1 MSAVAS
7 FAAELEDSLK
17 GGDPRRRSEALR
29 NVTSLFLGQARRLGP
44 AHIDVFDEVILR
56 LARDI
61 EFKFRVELSERLAAE
76 PVAPPKCAGNLA
88 LDPSIEVAGPVL
100 ARSPVLGDE
109 VLLEIAKTRTQ
120 EHMLAIAR
128 RPTLS
133 EIVTAAVV
141 QRGDDRVLRT
151 MSTNNGARFS
161 EEGFAELVEKARTDP
176 EIQHALHSRGDVP
189 YTTRTRLVAIAREVV
204 DAALQDELGP
214 DALPK
219 VEAAM
224 RAAAERL
231 ANCQDS
237 RTLLNDLSASVLYVQ
252 QAAKAGRVNDQQIV
266 RWLEKGNTEDAL
278 AAVAHFTGAPTDVVA
293 RAYHASSYDPLL
305 IMTRAANF
313 GWSVFKSLLSKKAGR
328 TPPPDL
334 LVEAFDSFGKLSVA
348 SAQRTLRFLLLREHP
363 AVAPES
369 H

>member
-1 MSAVAS
+1 
-7 FAAELEDSLK
+7 
-17 GGDPRRRSEALR
+17 
-29 NVTSLFLGQARRLGP
+29 
-44 AHIDVFDEVILR
+44 

-76 PVAPPKCAGNLA
+76 PVGPPKCTGNLA

-100 ARSPVLGDE
+100 ERSPALAEE

-128 RPTLS
+128 RPTIS
-133 EIVTAAVV
+133 ETVTAVV
-141 QRGDDRVLRT
+141 MKRGDERVLRT
-151 MSTNNGARFS
+151 MSSNDGARFS
-161 EEGFAELVEKARTDP
+161 EESFAELVEKARTDP

-189 YTTRTRLVAIAREVV
+189 YTTRTRLVEIAREVV
-204 DAALQDELGP
+204 DATLQSELGP

-219 VEAAM
+219 VEAAL
-224 RAAAERL
+224 RTAAERL
-231 ANCQDS
+231 TNSQAS
-237 RTLLNDLSASVLYVQ
+237 RTLLSDLSASVLFVQ
-252 QAAKAGRVNDQQIV
+252 QAATAGRVNDQQMV
-266 RWLEKGNTEDAL
+266 RWLEKGNTQVAL
-278 AAVAHFTGAPTDVVA
+278 AAVAHFACAPADLVA

-313 GWSVFKSLLSKKAGR
+313 GWSVFKSLLIKKAGR
-328 TPPPDL
+328 TPPHDL
-334 LVEAFDSFGKLSVA
+334 LVEAFDSFGELSVA

-369 H
+369 R